1 MARVNLPNDVNHSA
15 VSSSS
20 CDSGPASQCIGTVID
35 LYSGAGGLSLG
46 ASRAGFSV
54 VGAVELDDSALDA
67 HRQNFPHT
75 AHVAADVA
83 TLRGDTLATALN
95 LVTPSAITGV
105 IGGPPC
111 QGFSI
116 IGKSR
121 FDDPRNSL
129 FDEFFRLVAELRPR
143 FFLAENVPGILHGK
157 NAAVLERALSRVARA
172 YVVLSPIV
180 LDARDFGAPTTRRRA
195 FFLGYLRS
203 VPLSLTEKRFAPD
216 PTLSKTYVRD
226 ALRGLPARIRGAG
239 KTRGWRTVPEH
250 GTGYFASR
258 LTGHVP
264 KDVGDPSALDA
275 LRTRRRV
282 SGFLGTVHSSDV
294 RRRYARIA
302 QGARD
307 PVSKSHRLD
316 PDGFCPT
323 LRAGTGPE
331 RGRFQAVRPLH
342 PHQNRVITPR
352 EAARLQGFPDWFQ
365 FPSTKW
371 HSFRCIGSS
380 VSPILA
386 ERLFSIIAAA
396 FEQADALHTGTQHD
410 ESTL

>member
-1 MARVNLPNDVNHSA
+1 MARLNIPTTCIARPVWQLMRQSL
-15 VSSSS
+15 
-20 CDSGPASQCIGTVID
+20 ASQSTRTVID
-35 LYSGAGGLSLG
+35 LFSGAGGLSLG

-54 VGAVELDDSALDA
+54 IGAVELDAPALDT
-67 HRQNFPHT
+67 HRRNFPHT
-75 AHVAADVA
+75 THLAADIATLRRDDVA
-83 TLRGDTLATALN
+83 TALDLATRN
-95 LVTPSAITGV
+95 TITGV

-121 FDDPRNSL
+121 SDDPRNSL
-129 FDEFFRLVAELRPR
+129 FEEFFRLVAELRPS

-157 NAAVLERALSRVARA
+157 NASVLQKAINRVANA
-172 YVVLSPIV
+172 YVVLPPIV
-180 LDARDFGAPTTRRRA
+180 VDARDFGAPTTRRRA
-195 FFLGYLRS
+195 FFIGYLRG
-203 VPLSLTEKRFAPD
+203 LSLALTAKSFAPD
-216 PTLSKTYVRD
+216 TTVSKTYVRH
-226 ALRGLPARIRGAG
+226 ALHGLPVRIQGSG
-239 KTRGWRTVPEH
+239 KTRGWRTVAEP
-250 GTGYFASR
+250 GTGHFASR

-264 KDVGDPSALDA
+264 QGVGDSRALDV
-275 LRTRRRV
+275 LRTHRRV
-282 SGFLGTVHSSDV
+282 SGFLGTIHSPDV

-302 QGARD
+302 HGARD

-323 LRAGTGPE
+323 LRAGTGPD

-386 ERLFSIIAAA
+386 ERLFATIAAA
-396 FEQADALHTGTQHD
+396 FDRVDTLSNGTQHD
-410 ESTL
+410 ESTT

>member
-1 MARVNLPNDVNHSA
+1 MRHSL
-15 VSSSS
+15 
-20 CDSGPASQCIGTVID
+20 ASQSTRTVID
-35 LYSGAGGLSLG
+35 LFSGAGGLSLG

-54 VGAVELDDSALDA
+54 IGAVELDDSALDT
-67 HRQNFPHT
+67 HRRNFPHT
-75 AHVAADVA
+75 AHTAADVA
-83 TLRGDTLATALN
+83 TLRGDALATTLN
-95 LVTPSAITGV
+95 LTTQGAITGV

-116 IGKSR
+116 IGKGR

-129 FDEFFRLVAELRPR
+129 FAEFFRLVAELRPR

-157 NAAVLERALSRVARA
+157 NAAVLDTAINRVAGA
-172 YVVLSPIV
+172 YVVIPPIV
-180 LDARDFGAPTTRRRA
+180 VDAKDFGAPTTRRRA

-203 VPLSLTEKRFAPD
+203 LPLSLTEKRFAPD
-216 PTLSKTYVRD
+216 STVSKTYVRD
-226 ALRGLPARIRGAG
+226 ALHGLPARIRGAG
-239 KTRGWRTVPEH
+239 KTRGWRTVAAP

-258 LTGHVP
+258 LAGHVP
-264 KDVGDPSALDA
+264 QGVGDPSALDA
-275 LRTRRRV
+275 LLTRRRV
-282 SGFLGTVHSSDV
+282 SGFLGTVHSPDV
-294 RRRYARIA
+294 RQRYARIA
-302 QGARD
+302 RGARD
-307 PVSKSHRLD
+307 SVSKSHRLD

-342 PHQNRVITPR
+342 PHHDRVITPR

-396 FEQADALHTGTQHD
+396 FDQADALSMGTQQD
-410 ESTL
+410 EPAL